1 MGAGALGAGA
11 EEQGKAAR
19 GGEGYGACDASARGG
34 GGAPAAVASKLDEA
48 REQLKVSAVELA
60 LCVKPTR
67 GHWMSCAALDVWNCI
82 GCLDWISALKSKI

>member
-19 GGEGYGACDASARGG
+19 GGGGYGACDASARGG

-67 GHWMSCAALDVWNCI
+67 GLDELRSI
-82 GCLDWISALKSKI
+82 GCLELHRMSGLDLRSKI